1 MAASERKKDKNR
13 NFVPAKTGFLAIF
26 VMVLSTVVYG
36 IIYGLPGL
44 TDTKVDTGFCE
55 FVQNHQ
61 IPNFFLFRN
70 KGLHFG
76 SV

>member
-44 TDTKVDTGFCE
+44 TDTKVDTGFCK
-55 FVQNHQ
+55 
-61 IPNFFLFRN
+61 ICAKSPTSICFL
-70 KGLHFG
+70 
-76 SV
+76 